1 MKAPMNQWIKMIA
14 EIIKR
19 DSQTVNVFWWKKKIT
34 LREFIRKKIKNKKI
48 NWIWSNILHIYQFQ
62 EKQEKEDVK
71 WHHSVT
77 ISKILT
83 VESSTKQMTK
93 FLPQMICK
101 GNRKRTYKLHG
112 SSWDIAIINKCMNL
126 GKVKVTQCCWTFWD
140 PMDCTVHGNLQA
152 RTLEWVAFLSPG
164 DLPNPGSEPGS
175 PALQEDSLP
184 TELSG
189 KPNNNAWT
197 LCKSNSKK

>member
-1 MKAPMNQWIKMIA
+1 MNQWIKMIA
-14 EIIKR
+14 DIIKR

-83 VESSTKQMTK
+83 VGNSAEQTEFVVSTVLESAK
-93 FLPQMICK
+93 FKIKVLAESVF
-101 GNRKRTYKLHG
+101 GG
-112 SSWDIAIINKCMNL
+112 SSCL
-126 GKVKVTQCCWTFWD
+126 G
-140 PMDCTVHGNLQA
+140 P
-152 RTLEWVAFLSPG
+152 
-164 DLPNPGSEPGS
+164 
-175 PALQEDSLP
+175 
-184 TELSG
+184 
-189 KPNNNAWT
+189 
-197 LCKSNSKK
+197 